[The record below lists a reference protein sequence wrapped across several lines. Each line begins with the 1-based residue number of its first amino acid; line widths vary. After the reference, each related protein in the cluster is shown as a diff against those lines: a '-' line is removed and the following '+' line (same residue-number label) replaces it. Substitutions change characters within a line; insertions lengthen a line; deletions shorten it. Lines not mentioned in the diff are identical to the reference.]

1 MTGRLFAAAV
11 LLAAGWLLGW
21 YSHSYLGQGPDR
33 PVTAPPQHPLAESPP
48 YVVMPAADVTPSDAL
63 AGRLAAGDF
72 EDAVGQYEALQRQ
85 GDEGGARQARAML
98 LEHARALMD
107 RRDSAAAEALLQR
120 LLVADWRDV
129 ETRVLLAGLSQARG
143 ETGAALD
150 WLYAARGHAGDAQVH
165 ARLTGRIRTL
175 VAAESG
181 ALQAAGDDAGLLGLY
196 RQLTQ
201 LEPEYAPYFIGL
213 AEAQLALGDTAAAL
227 QSLQL
232 VAQDPDH
239 GAQAVAML
247 ARLLPVAQGQA
258 EESSAA
264 VAGIAGIPLRRRGNH
279 FLVEAQPGSGDSLEL
294 LIDTGA
300 SVTILTPAALAHH
313 RVAYRDT
320 GRQALFSTAN
330 GRVQAPVYRIDAL
343 TVGDWEVR
351 GLEIGVLELG
361 SGGAIDGL
369 LGMDFLQHF
378 RFFIDQNR
386 AELRL
391 SLREP

>member
-1 MTGRLFAAAV
+1 MTGRLLAAV
-11 LLAAGWLLGW
+11 ALLAAGWLLGW

-33 PVTAPPQHPLAESPP
+33 PLTAPPDPPLAESLPA
-48 YVVMPAADVTPSDAL
+48 VAMPAADIDSADVL

-72 EDAVGQYEALQRQ
+72 EAAVGQYEALQRLA
-85 GDEGGARQARAML
+85 DDRGARRARAVL
-98 LEHARALMD
+98 LDHARVLTNRQD
-107 RRDSAAAEALLQR
+107 YAAAEALLQR
-120 LLVADWRDV
+120 LLVANWRDV

-175 VAAESG
+175 VTAESG
-181 ALQAAGDDAGLLGLY
+181 ALQAAGDAAGLLGLY

-201 LEPEYAPYFIGL
+201 LEPEHAPYFIGL

-247 ARLLPVAQGQA
+247 ARLQPVTQGHA
-258 EESSAA
+258 EESTAA
-264 VAGIAGIPLRRRGNH
+264 ATIAGIPLKRHGNH
-279 FLVEAQPGSGDSLEL
+279 FLVEAQPGGGDSLEL

-343 TVGDWEVR
+343 AVGDWEVR
-351 GLEIGVLELG
+351 GLAIGVLELG

>member
-1 MTGRLFAAAV
+1 MTGRLLAAAV

-21 YSHSYLGQGPDR
+21 YSHSYLAQIPDR
-33 PVTAPPQHPLAESPP
+33 PVTSPPERPLAESLPAVP
-48 YVVMPAADVTPSDAL
+48 MPAASLAPADDEL
-63 AGRLAAGDF
+63 AGWLAAGDF
-72 EDAVGQYEALQRQ
+72 EAAVGQYEALQRQ
-85 GDEGGARQARAML
+85 GDERGAQQARAVL
-98 LEHARALMD
+98 LGHARVLTD
-107 RRDSAAAEALLQR
+107 RQDYAAAEALLQR
-120 LLVADWRDV
+120 LLVAAWRDV
-129 ETRVLLAGLSQARG
+129 EVRVLLAGLSQARG

-150 WLYAARGHAGDAQVH
+150 WLYAARGHAGDAQLH

-175 VAAESG
+175 AAARAE
-181 ALQAAGDDAGLLGLY
+181 ALQAAGDTAGLLALY

-201 LEPEYAPYFIGL
+201 LEPDHAAYFIGL
-213 AEAQLALGDTAAAL
+213 ADAQLALGDTAAAL

-232 VAQDPDH
+232 VAQDPEL
-239 GAQAVAML
+239 GAQAAARL
-247 ARLLPVAQGQA
+247 ARLQQA
-258 EESSAA
+258 VPEQPA
-264 VAGIAGIPLRRRGNH
+264 VATAEVAGIPLRRHGNH
-279 FLVEAQPGSGDSLEL
+279 FLVEAQPRRGDSLAL

-300 SVTILTPAALAHH
+300 SVTILTPAALERH

-330 GRVQAPVYRIDAL
+330 GRVRAPVYRIDAL
-343 TVGDWEVR
+343 AVGDWQVR
-351 GLEIGVLELG
+351 DLDIGVLELG
-361 SGGAIDGL
+361 SRGTVDGL